1 LKEHKALL
9 GKLHDRRM
17 LRVLAG
23 EALTPPPVWLMRQAG
38 RYLPEYR
45 AIRGRVGGFL
55 DLCYTPDL
63 AAEVTLQPI
72 RRFGFDA
79 AILFADIL
87 VVPDA
92 LGQGVRFVEGEGP
105 RLDAIRSETELARLS
120 PSATRPKF
128 GQVFETVAK
137 VRQGLPRETTLIG
150 FCGAPWT
157 VATYM
162 VGGQGS
168 VDQAD
173 ARLWAYRDPAGFQR
187 LIDLLI
193 EVSVEYLSGQVEAG
207 ADVLQIF
214 DSWAGS
220 LPDEQFRRWVIE
232 PTKRLV
238 GLLRER
244 HPGVPIIGFP
254 RGAGVQTAAYVAETG
269 VDAVSCDTSMPL
281 DFIARE
287 LSPKTVVQG
296 NLDPLLLMT
305 GGPALDRRV
314 AEILEA
320 LSHRPHVFNLGHGIV
335 PQTPPE
341 HVARLVDL
349 VRAGAPA

>member
-1 LKEHKALL
+1 
-9 GKLHDRRM
+9 M

-23 EALTPPPVWLMRQAG
+23 EVLAPPPIWLMRQAG

-45 AIRGRVGGFL
+45 AIRGRAGGFL
-55 DLCYTPDL
+55 DLCYTPAL

-105 RLDAIRSETELARLS
+105 RLDVIRSEAELARLS

-128 GQVFETVAK
+128 AQVFETVAK
-137 VRQGLPRETTLIG
+137 VRQDLPRETTLIG

-168 VDQAD
+168 ADQAD

-187 LIDLLI
+187 LIDLLV
-193 EVSVEYLSGQVEAG
+193 EVSVAYLSGQVDAG

-238 GLLRER
+238 AQLKER
-244 HPGVPIIGFP
+244 HPNVPIIGFP
-254 RGAGVQTAAYVAETG
+254 RGAGVQAGAYVAETG

-296 NLDPLLLMT
+296 HLDPLLLVT

-314 AEILEA
+314 AEILAA
-320 LSHRPHVFNLGHGIV
+320 LSHRPYIFNLGHGIV

-341 HVARLVDL
+341 HVGRLVDL